1 MLEVWGYLFLKNV
14 IHHFFICFSV
24 VWILCTSVQI
34 LPFTS
39 QQPCHTVHVWNRC
52 NWSILVTSFALV
64 WTTND
69 WLFWRKTHR
78 VFFIAVRTANGFNV
92 LIGTACHMNWLYRAL
107 YFFVYIIQSAENMGV
122 QFALIFLGVYCAETW
137 WRLKPIAIPATY
149 IDAVWRKAWTSGQ
162 SSGSPSSFVWTGD
175 RPVTQGIDL
184 SRAGSHLALD
194 VNDLQL
200 HRYDGA
206 TDKMGAFCE
215 ISKPLTVTCRASFT
229 NMIQIKSQQG

>member
-14 IHHFFICFSV
+14 IDHFFICFSV

-64 WTTND
+64 WTTDD

-78 VFFIAVRTANGFNV
+78 VFFIAVRTAYGFNV

-107 YFFVYIIQSAENMGV
+107 FNFLFISFSPQRIWEFNLHSYFLGCTVLRHDDVSNRLLFQQPTSMLCGERHGHPGNHLEVLRHLYGPEIGQSHRALTSAELV
-122 QFALIFLGVYCAETW
+122 ATW
-137 WRLKPIAIPATY
+137 R
-149 IDAVWRKAWTSGQ
+149 
-162 SSGSPSSFVWTGD
+162 
-175 RPVTQGIDL
+175 
-184 SRAGSHLALD
+184 
-194 VNDLQL
+194 
-200 HRYDGA
+200 
-206 TDKMGAFCE
+206 
-215 ISKPLTVTCRASFT
+215 
-229 NMIQIKSQQG
+229 